1 MNRFGRAQS
10 SLSGEADPVEDFREP
25 VLMSLNPIYYDL
37 IWVGEKHHEF
47 RRRFLTGESVR
58 WYVYLTAPVG
68 RLGAVIDLGPAIVDT
83 PQLIA
88 DIAERARVGNGAS
101 VLEYVQDLER
111 AFAIPIQ
118 HVEEHPGISLEQLRV
133 ELGAFQPPQ
142 GYTRLR
148 QHPELLSLCEKAT
161 AGSPT
166 REMTV
171 AGH

>member
-1 MNRFGRAQS
+1 M
-10 SLSGEADPVEDFREP
+10 
-25 VLMSLNPIYYDL
+25 
-37 IWVGEKHHEF
+37 
-47 RRRFLTGESVR
+47 R
-58 WYVYLTAPVG
+58 WYVYLSAPVG

-83 PQLIA
+83 PQRIA

-118 HVEEHPGISLEQLRV
+118 HVEEHPGMSLEQLRV

-148 QHPELLSLCEKAT
+148 QHPELLSLCEKVT